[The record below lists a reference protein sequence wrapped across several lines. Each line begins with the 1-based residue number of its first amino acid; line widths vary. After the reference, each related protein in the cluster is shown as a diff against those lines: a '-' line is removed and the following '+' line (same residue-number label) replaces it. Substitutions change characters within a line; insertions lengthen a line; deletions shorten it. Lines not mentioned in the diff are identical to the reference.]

1 MLPLVVNLAD
11 DIVPNV
17 RFNVAKTLDYIYSF
31 LTPVGKS
38 STVQCLQKLQSDPD
52 NDVRYYASTALLHI
66 SALPE

>member
-17 RFNVAKTLDYIYSF
+17 RFNVAKTLDFIYSF

-38 STVQCLQKLQSDPD
+38 SSTQCLKNLQNDPD
-52 NDVRYYASTALLHI
+52 NDVRYYASNALLHI